1 MSTAYSR
8 AHCCTCRAVSTG
20 MHTHL
25 PAAAKELAES
35 SKSLK
40 LAAIPSIGRLC
51 ITATLL
57 PVLENGDCAGTVRRG
72 APDPAYAAPREHT
85 TFTMHTSSAID
96 APAHTPVDSPW
107 KCAFTPGLSKNRSAS
122 AAVGSVTLWTQHV
135 DASVT
140 KQEKWLAACIAPVR
154 REITI

>member
-1 MSTAYSR
+1 LIKQRLSSVVHCRAGATGAIVSTAYSR

-40 LAAIPSIGRLC
+40 LAAMPSIGRLC

-72 APDPAYAAPREHT
+72 APDPAYAAPIEHT
-85 TFTMHTSSAID
+85 TFTSLCILAVQLTRPHTRRSTHRGSARLLRD
-96 APAHTPVDSPW
+96 CPRTDRPAQPS
-107 KCAFTPGLSKNRSAS
+107 GR
-122 AAVGSVTLWTQHV
+122 
-135 DASVT
+135 
-140 KQEKWLAACIAPVR
+140 
-154 REITI
+154 